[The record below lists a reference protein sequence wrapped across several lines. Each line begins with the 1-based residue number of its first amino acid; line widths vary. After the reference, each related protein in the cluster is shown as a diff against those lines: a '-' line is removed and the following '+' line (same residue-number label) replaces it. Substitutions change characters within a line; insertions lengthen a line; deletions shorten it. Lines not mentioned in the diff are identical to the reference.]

1 MLKLKITGYA
11 DSTVRAYYD
20 MFLVEGAAPLDE
32 DDADVQIL
40 VSAYDPARSV
50 VMVDEATCAPIRRAL
65 GALSNIE
72 DDTHERER
80 AKPDRTRDPSVMHAA
95 RHAAAG
101 LSTLSSKVVTRFGAA
116 CFA

>member
-20 MFLVEGAAPLDE
+20 LFVVDGADPLDE
-32 DDADVQIL
+32 DDADVQVL

-65 GALSNIE
+65 STLGNIE

-80 AKPDRTRDPSVMHAA
+80 VKPDRTRDPSVMHAA

-101 LSTLSSKVVTRFGAA
+101 LSTLGDRVVARFGAA